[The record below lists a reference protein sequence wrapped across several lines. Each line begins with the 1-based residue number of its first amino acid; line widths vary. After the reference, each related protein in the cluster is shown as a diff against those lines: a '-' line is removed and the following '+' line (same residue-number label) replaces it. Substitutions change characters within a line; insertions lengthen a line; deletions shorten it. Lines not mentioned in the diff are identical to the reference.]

1 MKSEEQNKIGIAGF
15 LILATLTL
23 AAGIS
28 VYAVMFR
35 ASENI
40 LSKTLQLSLKSGEAL
55 VSNRISGELANA
67 QMMVNRPPAID
78 SLSRLKAD
86 HPGREPVETLARMA
100 QAWVASGRF
109 SAVSFQDAAG
119 AEVASAGSFL
129 KHQDQRIALH
139 TPAEAYLAW
148 DRQFVLHA
156 QLTLRDDLENRVGSV
171 LLEARLPSLETAVRD
186 ITSVGNTSEIAL
198 CSPVSA
204 REMDCYLGSAATS
217 QFKRLQRIVD
227 NAALPMNYALEG
239 GTGVVFAKD
248 YRRQNVAAAYSP
260 VGELGIGMALKI
272 DQSELYDPI
281 TQQLKRVGI
290 LLFALLLAGELMLYL
305 MVSPLVRKLVD
316 SRRTAIANFR
326 EMQSLSEKNS
336 ILLRNASDGA
346 HILEK
351 DGTLI
356 ECSDS
361 FCNMLGYTREELLGK
376 RISFWD
382 AQMTEQEIQNSLD
395 LHISGQG
402 PTLFETRHRRKNG
415 EIIDVEVSSRPI
427 PLEGRVVLF
436 NSSRNITERKL
447 KDAEVRRSRKRL
459 EELLE
464 NMSSGVAVY
473 QVVADGADFRFTRVN
488 QATERI
494 NHVRREDLVGRN
506 ITEVFPGVEEM
517 GLLDAFRRVWKSGNP
532 EHMPVSFYHDEHL
545 TGWRENYIYKIE
557 SGEIVAIYDDV
568 TERMLLQE
576 ALHRERDFMDA
587 IFQSAGSLILAIDKH
602 GCIVRF
608 NHAAEHCSGYSFE
621 EVKDK
626 PYFWKNFLVP
636 GQQQAVEAVFQNAL
650 AGNIRPR
657 YENAWI
663 SRDGKTRV
671 LDWANTLILDD
682 EGQMKYLLAVGID
695 ITERRQAE
703 SLIRIQSN
711 ALDASTNGIAIAD
724 ASLPD
729 LPLIYVNPAFEEIT
743 GYPEAEL
750 LGQNCRFLHRND
762 RDQSDLEEIRR
773 ALREGTQGKATLRN
787 YRKDGSLF
795 WNRLHISP
803 IRDGS
808 GKVTHFL
815 GVSNDIT
822 DRRNAEEYMRLV
834 SSVFHHA
841 DEAIVITDTQASILE
856 VNPAFTRITGYGR
869 DEVLGKK
876 PDLLQSERQDETFYE
891 ALWQQLVQE
900 GHWSGEVWN
909 KRKNGETYPER
920 LTLSAIKNESG
931 ETIRYVALFSDITD
945 LKAQQQILE
954 RMAHHDALT
963 GLPNR
968 NLLGDRLD
976 MAVALA
982 KRTGEK
988 LAICFVDLDGFKAIN
1003 DTLGHEAGD
1012 LLLIEIAARLHA
1024 VCRATDTVARLGGDE
1039 FVLIFTNIVDEEE
1052 CRHLTNRVLVTVE
1065 EPVHLQGRDVKI
1077 SASIGVALFPDTSLD
1092 GDALLRLADQA
1103 MYAAKQSGRGRVHF
1117 ASGSAGAA
1125 LA

>member
-1 MKSEEQNKIGIAGF
+1 MKSEEQTKIGIAGF

-67 QMMVNRPPAID
+67 QLMVNRPPIVD
-78 SLSRLKAD
+78 SLTRLRADGSR
-86 HPGREPVETLARMA
+86 REPVDALARIA
-100 QAWVASGRF
+100 RAWVASGRF
-109 SAVSFQDAAG
+109 SAVSFHDAAG
-119 AEVASAGSFL
+119 AEVASAGSFV
-129 KHQDQRIALH
+129 KNQDQHIVLH
-139 TPAEAYLAW
+139 TPADASLLW
-148 DRQFVLHA
+148 NRQFILHA
-156 QLTLRDDLENRVGSV
+156 RFTIRNDLENRVGSV
-171 LLEARLPSLETAVRD
+171 LLEARLPALETAIHD
-186 ITSVGNTSEIAL
+186 ITAVGNTSEIAL

-204 REMDCYLGSAATS
+204 REMDCFLGSASAN

-248 YRRQNVAAAYSP
+248 YRRQNVATAYSP
-260 VGELGIGMALKI
+260 VGDLGIGMALKI

-290 LLFALLLAGELMLYL
+290 LLFALLLAGQLMLYL
-305 MVSPLVRKLVD
+305 LVSPLVRKLVN

-326 EMQSLSEKNS
+326 EMESLSEKNS
-336 ILLRNASDGA
+336 ILLRNASDGT

-382 AQMTEQEIQNSLD
+382 AQMTGPEIQASLE
-395 LHISGQG
+395 LQTSGHG
-402 PTLFETRHRRKNG
+402 PTLFETRHRCKNG
-415 EIIDVEVSSRPI
+415 EVLDVEVSSRPI

-436 NSSRNITERKL
+436 SSSRNITERKL
-447 KDAEVRRSRKRL
+447 KDEEVRRSRKRL

-473 QVVADGADFRFTRVN
+473 QAVADGADFRFTRVN
-488 QATERI
+488 RATERI
-494 NHVRREDLVGRN
+494 NHVQREDLVGRN

-532 EHMPVSFYHDEHL
+532 EHLPVSFYHDEHL
-545 TGWRENYIYKIE
+545 SGWRENYIYKIE
-557 SGEIVAIYDDV
+557 SGEIVTIYDDV
-568 TERMLLQE
+568 TDRMLLQE

-587 IFQSAGSLILAIDKH
+587 IFQSAGSPILAIDTR

-608 NHAAEHCSGYSFE
+608 NRAAEHCSGYTFE

-626 PYFWKNFLVP
+626 PYFWKNFLMP
-636 GQQQAVEAVFQNAL
+636 EQQQGVEAVFQNAL
-650 AGNIRPR
+650 AGNVRTR
-657 YENAWI
+657 YENAWV

-682 EGQMKYLLAVGID
+682 QGQMKYLLAVGI
-695 ITERRQAE
+695 
-703 SLIRIQSN
+703 
-711 ALDASTNGIAIAD
+711 
-724 ASLPD
+724 
-729 LPLIYVNPAFEEIT
+729 
-743 GYPEAEL
+743 
-750 LGQNCRFLHRND
+750 
-762 RDQSDLEEIRR
+762 
-773 ALREGTQGKATLRN
+773 
-787 YRKDGSLF
+787 
-795 WNRLHISP
+795 
-803 IRDGS
+803 
-808 GKVTHFL
+808 
-815 GVSNDIT
+815 DIT

-869 DEVLGKK
+869 EEVLGQK
-876 PDLLQSERQDETFYE
+876 PDLLRSERQDDAFYE
-891 ALWQQLVQE
+891 ALWQKLVQE
-900 GHWSGEVWN
+900 GHWTGEVWN
-909 KRKNGETYPER
+909 KRKNGESYPER
-920 LTLSAIKNESG
+920 LTLSAIKNEAG
-931 ETIRYVALFSDITD
+931 ETIRYLALFSDISD

-968 NLLGDRLD
+968 NLLRDRLD
-976 MAVALA
+976 MAVAQA
-982 KRTGEK
+982 RRTGEK
-988 LAICFVDLDGFKAIN
+988 LALCFVDLDGFKAVN

-1012 LLLIEIAARLHA
+1012 QLLIEIAAKLHA

-1039 FVLIFTNIVDEEE
+1039 FVLIFTNIVDETE
-1052 CRHLTNRVLVTVE
+1052 CRHLTDRVLAAVE
-1065 EPVHLQGRDVKI
+1065 EPVRLQDRQVQI
-1077 SASIGVALFPDTSLD
+1077 SASIGVALFPDASLE

-1117 ASGSAGAA
+1117 ASGQTGEA
-1125 LA
+1125 LS